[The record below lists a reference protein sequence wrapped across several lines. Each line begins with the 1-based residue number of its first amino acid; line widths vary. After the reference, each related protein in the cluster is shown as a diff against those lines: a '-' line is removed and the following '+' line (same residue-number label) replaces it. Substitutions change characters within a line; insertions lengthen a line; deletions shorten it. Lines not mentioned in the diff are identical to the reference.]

1 MIRIAVDGVPQ
12 TIAMMSG
19 RAPSGQLKL
28 AERVQTLLL
37 ITFGYVFS
45 LLLGHYESRLARN
58 FLEFAI
64 PSDSGPIFPV
74 NFTVLMG
81 LSGMIVIGALALDTY
96 QLKFKQ
102 YPAAMGH
109 RIHRR
114 LNYDDVFNNPNRQK
128 IITTILN
135 DPGIHYNKLKMVCD
149 LQPGQLQ
156 WHLNILKEYSIIQQ
170 QKMGRYQVFYA
181 TRDESSQLLQKTDH
195 PISKSPTTLK
205 ILSTI
210 RANPGITS
218 SEIAHLMIMKRNSIK
233 YHVDKLKSYQFIRV
247 ERHGRKLHLY
257 LLEYSAE
264 PDLTFP

>member
-12 TIAMMSG
+12 TIMAMSG
-19 RAPSGQLKL
+19 RSLSGQPKL
-28 AERVQTLLL
+28 ADRIHTLLL
-37 ITFGYVFS
+37 VTFGYIFTI
-45 LLLGHYESRLARN
+45 LLGHYETQLARS

-64 PSDSGPIFPV
+64 PSDSGPIFPI

-81 LSGMIVIGALALDTY
+81 LSGMIVVGALALDTY

-114 LNYDDVFNNPNRQK
+114 LDYDDVFDNPNRQK

-135 DPGIHYNKLKMVCD
+135 NPGIHYNKLRSVCD

-156 WHLNILKEYSIIQQ
+156 WHLNILKEYSIIHQ

-181 TRDESSQLLQKTDH
+181 TRDESSQHLQKVDH
-195 PISKSPTTLK
+195 PISKSPTAMK

-210 RANPGITS
+210 RTTPGITS
-218 SEIAHLMIMKRNSIK
+218 SEIAHLMVMKRNSIK
-233 YHVDKLKSYQFIRV
+233 YHVDKLKGYNFIRV
-247 ERHGRKLHLY
+247 ERCGRKIHLY
-257 LLEYSAE
+257 CLDYSAV
-264 PDLTFP
+264 PDLTPS